1 MNRGVGYNERSW
13 AIDLI
18 GCLKK
23 LSAQVNRAIKDAGG
37 EQTIRL
43 EGGSLFPDVLLFGDR
58 ASARILQGWE
68 LKMPDTS
75 IGDIEFRQNAETKA
89 KALGLDSFLLWNVT
103 HAHLYIRDAAS
114 SEFVIHKQWNELDD
128 IATREG
134 VLQNRHRWE
143 FLAEKIFSYLNDI
156 FDRGELEGRQFID
169 AYRSGGVTSL
179 ILSNTALVAE
189 ELEVSAR
196 QDRIFRAEVILWW
209 DRYNSEYLV
218 KKQSKWAILAR
229 AVISNWIGK
238 ILFAHILRERDVRA
252 RRIAEL
258 TEDISPWE
266 ALTILHNISEECN
279 FWTIFS
285 DSIGLKF
292 IPERVWGELKQFNH
306 LLSDLRLGSI
316 DQAQLSRVLEA
327 NAEVAVR
334 KIRGQYPTPP
344 TLAAL
349 LINLCVHDIVND
361 RILDPCCGSGT
372 IARAAIEQKI
382 SNNVSPDVT
391 AASVFAGDFD
401 PQAVQ
406 ISTFSLANPKLM
418 HIPLRIFNKNAFSL
432 NENTVLELRN
442 PTNGRKFEEKLGKFQ
457 AIASNLPFV
466 SQNGR
471 KTYSKDI
478 EIVTAMLGKDGER
491 FTQRADVA
499 AYLPFSLYPLL
510 ADSGRLGIIITNA
523 WLGTDW
529 GDDFFNLLRRY
540 YNLTT
545 VITSGAHRWF
555 NNSDVVT
562 NIIILDKIEKGKN
575 AANAVKF
582 VVLTQPLD
590 ELTKKED
597 IECLSAQIELG
608 SAHNDAMTIRS
619 VDMNKL
625 AQFRTLGL
633 GGNAQFVDCD
643 WILAMPLKPLKE
655 IFKVRRGER
664 RGLNE
669 LFYPRA
675 GHGIEAEYI
684 KPLAKSPTDFVR
696 LNGATVKEAF
706 SCSLTERELKKLA
719 LPGFPWV
726 ADLLMSF
733 PEGTN
738 EGYGP
743 IFSDSRA
750 DRALVC

>member
-75 IGDIEFRQNAETKA
+75 IDDIEFRQNAETKA

-103 HAHLYIRDAAS
+103 HARLYVRDAAS
-114 SEFVIHKQWNELDD
+114 SEFVIHEQWNELDD
-128 IATREG
+128 IATRED

-209 DRYNSEYLV
+209 DRYSSEYLV

-258 TEDISPWE
+258 TEDISPRE
-266 ALTILHNISEECN
+266 ALTILRNISEECN

-292 IPERVWGELKQFNH
+292 IPARVWGELKQFNH

-391 AASVFAGDFD
+391 ASSVFAGDFD

-418 HIPLRIFNKNAFSL
+418 HVPLRIFNKNAFSL

-442 PTNGRKFEEKLGKFQ
+442 PTNGSKFEEKLGKFQ

-466 SQNGR
+466 AQNGR
-471 KTYSKDI
+471 KTYSADL
-478 EIVTAMLGKDGER
+478 EIVAAMLGKGGER
-491 FTQRADVA
+491 FTRRADVA

-510 ADSGRLGIIITNA
+510 ADNGRLGIIITNA

-529 GDDFFNLLRRY
+529 GDDFFNLLGRY

-590 ELTKKED
+590 ELTQKED

-675 GHGIEAEYI
+675 GHGIEAEYC
-684 KPLAKSPTDFVR
+684 KT
-696 LNGATVKEAF
+696 
-706 SCSLTERELKKLA
+706 
-719 LPGFPWV
+719 
-726 ADLLMSF
+726 
-733 PEGTN
+733 
-738 EGYGP
+738 
-743 IFSDSRA
+743 
-750 DRALVC
+750 